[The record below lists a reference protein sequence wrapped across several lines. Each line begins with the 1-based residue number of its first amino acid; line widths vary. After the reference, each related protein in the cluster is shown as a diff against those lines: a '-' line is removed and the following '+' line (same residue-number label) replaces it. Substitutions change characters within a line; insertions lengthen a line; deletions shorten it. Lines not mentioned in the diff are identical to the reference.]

1 MLYILFKPREDRSR
15 SHRLRS
21 IGSTQRASPVILPT
35 TPYLTR
41 RLVAYWFGKV
51 VGFVCTATQIW
62 QPDVT
67 APVKTLAGHVT
78 LKYWLGTG
86 HTESHDSCI
95 FLFMVM
101 SCYGDVFRITDPLCG
116 KSTGLTFYVSS
127 VFTLTNCWTKIFT
140 SHSIGINY
148 LPWWVQ
154 PSFSFRTLKFLL
166 QSIMWTTVDWQ
177 KRHVSKWPMWSRE
190 IFVD

>member
-78 LKYWLGTG
+78 LKYWLETG

-127 VFTLTNCWTKIFT
+127 VFTLTKDFHISFNRYQLFALVGTAQLQLQKVEV
-140 SHSIGINY
+140 SSAIN
-148 LPWWVQ
+148 
-154 PSFSFRTLKFLL
+154 
-166 QSIMWTTVDWQ
+166 
-177 KRHVSKWPMWSRE
+177 HVN
-190 IFVD
+190 